1 MQKIVAKLQK
11 DKSFKKKCK
20 YEENY
25 CKTQTQSAKI
35 VTLSRGQ

>member
-1 MQKIVAKLQK
+1 MQKIVAKLQE

-25 CKTQTQSAKI
+25 CKTLKVQK
-35 VTLSRGQ
+35 